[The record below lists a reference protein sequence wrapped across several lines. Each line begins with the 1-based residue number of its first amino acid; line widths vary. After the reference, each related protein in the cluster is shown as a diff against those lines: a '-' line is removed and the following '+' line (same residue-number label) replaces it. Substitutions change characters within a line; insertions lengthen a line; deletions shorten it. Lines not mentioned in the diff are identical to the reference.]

1 MISAKAAKSTAGA
14 SLRVGAASAC
24 ARHRTPPAD
33 CPASAPPCPTPT
45 QHAQISHMCKATE
58 LCPTFQRFSRSS
70 LTCSGCV
77 RQVNYREGDLK
88 VQLYLAGF
96 LCVKGIH
103 NIEVKIVLQPQ
114 DIIVPSM
121 QNLASETSLI

>member
-14 SLRVGAASAC
+14 SLHVGAASAC

-45 QHAQISHMCKATE
+45 QHAQISHNQCAKQQSSARR
-58 LCPTFQRFSRSS
+58 FQRFSRSS

-77 RQVNYREGDLK
+77 RQVNHQEGDLK

-103 NIEVKIVLQPQ
+103 NIEVKIALQPQ

-121 QNLASETSLI
+121 QNLAS